1 MEELKKIVKEFII
14 LNGGVIEENEEIKKP
29 LQSEII
35 EVVFMFK
42 GLTTIIQC
50 NLNDI
55 MKDIINKFMTK
66 ADINNHNLIFLYGG
80 ELINKN
86 ISLKNLIKDLDYKN
100 NKVNVIVDEME
111 DDDLKNK
118 KNKKQKKKSKYIICP
133 KCQELCLLKIN
144 DNYRLKLYECKNG
157 HIKDNILLNDFIDT
171 QYLYE
176 SKIKCDNCK
185 KTKMK
190 HIIINF
196 INVAIVKRIYVL
208 FVERIIIIIILLLI
222 MYKRI
227 IYVLNIMKSLYHF
240 VKSAKKTYAYIV
252 SVIVTQ
258 EKTKEIKIKFYLIQL
273 CKMKII

>member
-1 MEELKKIVKEFII
+1 MIDSSIEEKQQFLRNQILEKGYDQIFFTEFLINKKGPEAEDISFWSMEELKKIVKEFII

-100 NKVNVIVDEME
+100 NKVNIIVDEME

-118 KNKKQKKKSKYIICP
+118 KK
-133 KCQELCLLKIN
+133 
-144 DNYRLKLYECKNG
+144 
-157 HIKDNILLNDFIDT
+157 
-171 QYLYE
+171 
-176 SKIKCDNCK
+176 
-185 KTKMK
+185 
-190 HIIINF
+190 
-196 INVAIVKRIYVL
+196 
-208 FVERIIIIIILLLI
+208 
-222 MYKRI
+222 
-227 IYVLNIMKSLYHF
+227 
-240 VKSAKKTYAYIV
+240 
-252 SVIVTQ
+252 
-258 EKTKEIKIKFYLIQL
+258 
-273 CKMKII
+273 